1 MPSLAL
7 LSAQPFQVEAACA
20 QGNYELIEP
29 TWKSPHTVQFGGSC
43 WTSGG
48 EKST

>member
-7 LSAQPFQVEAACA
+7 LRTQPFQVEAAGA

-29 TWKSPHTVQFGGSC
+29 TRKSLRTVSSVRRGSKL
-43 WTSGG
+43 GG